1 MEIITEYNSD
11 IDSDLEFTDKDII
24 YITITSEIV
33 FEGAKFLTYKDFVS
47 AVENLGKENGFT
59 TCLDSKKTI
68 KKSQNIN
75 NSYYEVGEIRWRDI
89 VCSCSGNP
97 PNNENK
103 QLKRKRHSKRC
114 NCPFLIRGILCDQ
127 TGLWVI
133 TKANMNHNHDLIP
146 KNLIHFLPNQRSIP
160 EDIQQKIMSL
170 RAAGV
175 DIPTIRNILRHEHGD
190 MVTWIYDDLY
200 NFCYNH
206 GILKE
211 RKNFDAQEFVNLLN
225 QEKENDNIAFF
236 VKINEIIREFEG
248 AI

>member
-114 NCPFLIRGILCDQ
+114 NCPFLIRDILCDQ
-127 TGLWVI
+127 TGL
-133 TKANMNHNHDLIP
+133 
-146 KNLIHFLPNQRSIP
+146 
-160 EDIQQKIMSL
+160 
-170 RAAGV
+170 
-175 DIPTIRNILRHEHGD
+175 
-190 MVTWIYDDLY
+190 
-200 NFCYNH
+200 
-206 GILKE
+206 
-211 RKNFDAQEFVNLLN
+211 
-225 QEKENDNIAFF
+225 
-236 VKINEIIREFEG
+236 
-248 AI
+248 